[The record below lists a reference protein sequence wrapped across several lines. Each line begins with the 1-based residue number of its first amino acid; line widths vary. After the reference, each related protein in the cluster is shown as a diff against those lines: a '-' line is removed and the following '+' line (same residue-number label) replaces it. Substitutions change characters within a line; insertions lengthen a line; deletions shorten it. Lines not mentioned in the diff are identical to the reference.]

1 MSLLMDMT
9 LRDYSDVLASSEP
22 APGGGST
29 AALSGVLGAALT
41 MMVVNLSVGKKNYE
55 SLDEKIKSEFIKEA
69 ENVKALQKE
78 LSGLVD
84 EDTKAFNKF
93 MEAVKLPKDTEEQK
107 QLRAEK
113 MQEASLYA
121 LQVPLKT
128 AECCF
133 RLLENQGNIARYCNR
148 NAVSDVGVGA
158 LLSLS
163 GLEGAILNVNINLP
177 GIEDEAVR
185 SEAYDKC
192 RRLSVEGRK
201 LHSEILDIVN
211 LRIG

>member
-107 QLRAEK
+107 QLRAGK
-113 MQEASLYA
+113 MQEA
-121 LQVPLKT
+121 
-128 AECCF
+128 F
-133 RLLENQGNIARYCNR
+133 
-148 NAVSDVGVGA
+148 
-158 LLSLS
+158 
-163 GLEGAILNVNINLP
+163 
-177 GIEDEAVR
+177 
-185 SEAYDKC
+185 C
-192 RRLSVEGRK
+192 RRAQAP
-201 LHSEILDIVN
+201 
-211 LRIG
+211 